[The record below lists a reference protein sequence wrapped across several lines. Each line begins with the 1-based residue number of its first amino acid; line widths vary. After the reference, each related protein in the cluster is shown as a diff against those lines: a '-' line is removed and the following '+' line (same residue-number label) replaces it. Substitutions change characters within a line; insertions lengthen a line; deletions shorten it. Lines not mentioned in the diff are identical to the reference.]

1 MKRCKYRPY
10 LGKYSRLVIDWRWD
24 PVRQMWN
31 NCGCVPWRGLE
42 ARGSAS
48 TRRAEPHHLTGGP
61 GAAGGR
67 QPASRSEAPMD
78 AGGSPVSLA
87 SIT

>member
-24 PVRQMWN
+24 PARQMWN

-48 TRRAEPHHLTGGP
+48 TRRAEPHHLIGGP
-61 GAAGGR
+61 GAAGGAAAR
-67 QPASRSEAPMD
+67 
-78 AGGSPVSLA
+78 LA
-87 SIT
+87 ERGPNGRRRLPGEPS

>member
-1 MKRCKYRPY
+1 MSLASITRLTPLPVTCVTMATTQLFVALRGIARPRRFTMKRCKYRPY

-42 ARGSAS
+42 ARGSAC
-48 TRRAEPHHLTGGP
+48 
-61 GAAGGR
+61 
-67 QPASRSEAPMD
+67 D
-78 AGGSPVSLA
+78 
-87 SIT
+87 

>member
-48 TRRAEPHHLTGGP
+48 TRRRAAPLDWGP
-61 GAAGGR
+61 GAGAAAR
-67 QPASRSEAPMD
+67 PRSEAPMD
-78 AGGSPVSLA
+78 AGGSR
-87 SIT
+87 

>member
-24 PVRQMWN
+24 PARQMWN

-48 TRRAEPHHLTGGP
+48 TRRAEPHHLIGGP
-61 GAAGGR
+61 GAAGGGSP
-67 QPASRSEAPMD
+67 PAERGPN
-78 AGGSPVSLA
+78 GRRRPPVSLA